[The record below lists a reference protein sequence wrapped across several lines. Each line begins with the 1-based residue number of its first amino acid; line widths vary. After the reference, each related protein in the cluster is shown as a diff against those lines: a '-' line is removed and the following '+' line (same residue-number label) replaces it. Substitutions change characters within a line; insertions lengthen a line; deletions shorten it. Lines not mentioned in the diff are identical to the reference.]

1 MTRRIFR
8 GIILTEMLIFGIC
21 TAFLAV
27 IVTRFSSSMVAD
39 ELKIDAHCVAQGLEA
54 CGAAY
59 FENFRME
66 AFRVT
71 WLGAD
76 GCVLFDSLEEAAQLE
91 NHAGRSE
98 VQAALSVGEGEAV
111 RYSETLGARIVYY
124 AMRLGDGSVLR
135 VSVENRSL
143 WDIARQLIW
152 YILPVFLLI
161 TLLAAALASRIAQR
175 ITKPINEIDL
185 DSPQVESVYRELRP
199 LAEKIT
205 RQNEQRSQQI
215 DQLRRSQEE
224 FRLITE
230 NMHEGMLITDA
241 AGQVLSRNAS
251 ALELLDGGME
261 ESRIGEAVAQA
272 LASGHAE
279 QLLHIGEAYYNAIA
293 NRVSAGGRV
302 NGAIVIILDI
312 TEKQQREML
321 RREFTSN
328 VSHELKTP
336 LTTIYGISELLTNG
350 MVKPQ
355 DVERFAR
362 NIHDESG
369 RMISLIEDL
378 IKLSQLDENPQP
390 FELMRIDLYQAA
402 HTVVKRL
409 LPAAGQRGICITLS
423 GVPAF
428 TLGAP
433 AIVDEMIYNL
443 VDNAIKYN
451 KEGGRIEIRVSVED
465 MPAVVVEDTGIGIA
479 KIHQNRVFERF
490 YRVDKSH
497 SRKIGGTG
505 LGLSIVKHAAA
516 FHGATV
522 ELESQEGLGT
532 RVTLRFRPEEGRA

>member
-1 MTRRIFR
+1 MVRRIFR
-8 GIILTEMLIFGIC
+8 GILLTEMLIFGFC
-21 TAFLAV
+21 AAFLAV
-27 IVTRFSSSMVAD
+27 ILMRFSSATIAD
-39 ELKIDAHCVAQGLEA
+39 ELKIDAHCVAQGLET

-59 FENFRME
+59 FEDFRMD

-71 WLGAD
+71 WLNSD
-76 GCVLFDSLEEAAQLE
+76 GSVLFDSLGEDAQME
-91 NHAGRSE
+91 NHSDRSE
-98 VQAALSVGEGEAV
+98 VQAALSVGDGEAV
-111 RYSETLGARIVYY
+111 RYSETLRANTVYY
-124 AMRLGDGSVLR
+124 AMRLDDGSVLR
-135 VSVENRSL
+135 VSAENRSL
-143 WDIARQLIW
+143 WDVVRELLW
-152 YILPVFLLI
+152 YILPVFVLI

-175 ITKPINEIDL
+175 ITKPINEINL

-199 LAEKIT
+199 LAEKIS

-241 AGQVLSRNAS
+241 DGRVLSYNTS
-251 ALELLDGGME
+251 ALELLDGSLE
-261 ESRIGEAVAQA
+261 ESRIGEAVTQA

-279 QLLHIGEAYYNAIA
+279 QTLHIGDSYYSAIA
-293 NRVSAGGRV
+293 NRVSADSKV
-302 NGAIVIILDI
+302 NGTIVIILDI
-312 TEKQQREML
+312 TEKQQREIL

-355 DVERFAR
+355 DMERFAQ

-402 HTVVKRL
+402 QTIVKRL
-409 LPAAGQRGICITLS
+409 GPAADQRGIRITLS
-423 GVPAF
+423 GGPAF

-433 AIVDEMIYNL
+433 AILDEMIHNL

-451 KEGGRIEIRVSVED
+451 KEGGRVEIRVVAGDTPSLI
-465 MPAVVVEDTGIGIA
+465 VEDTGIGIA
-479 KIHQNRVFERF
+479 KVHQNRVFERF

-516 FHGATV
+516 FHGASV
-522 ELESQEGLGT
+522 ELESQEGIGT
-532 RVTLRFRPEEGRA
+532 KVTLRFQPDNRPQ